1 MILELVSLVLF
12 TGWIVCME
20 FTHERSFPK
29 GTIGYF
35 IVMLFALFC
44 MTANAQNSR
53 FDYSALTVTGVGDL
67 VPVLAMPGSKVSFY
81 TGCTSLPCS
90 TYANVYNTVSSSTAC
105 PTNAQIVL
113 NSTSSCVSTA
123 DGQGN
128 FGGWFLP
135 GQYQYVITAFNNI
148 YGPYSFTIGYNSG
161 SFSFP
166 ISIANGGTGQTTGI

>member
-1 MILELVSLVLF
+1 MKKLLLLAI
-12 TGWIVCME
+12 
-20 FTHERSFPK
+20 
-29 GTIGYF
+29 
-35 IVMLFALFC
+35 LFC
-44 MTANAQNSR
+44 LPMMAQNSR
-53 FDYSALTVTGVGDL
+53 FDYSAETVTGVGNL

-90 TYANVYNTVSSSTAC
+90 TYANVYNTASSSTAC

-135 GQYQYVITAFNNI
+135 GQYQYVITAFNQSF
-148 YGPYSFTIGYNSG
+148 GPYSFTIGYNSG
-161 SFSFP
+161 SFS
-166 ISIANGGTGQTTGI
+166 